1 MTIRLLIVSTL
12 DSQEPFGAFT
22 RPFYL
27 GMHLASQF
35 EICQLGINC
44 SAVDYAPSR
53 SIGSRSLKS
62 YIQAIQ
68 KALAEFQ
75 PDVVY
80 AQETLPGIAAWLTF
94 KLKKPQNCRLAFD
107 FHTLSAFEYGTRLTS
122 APNRFNQLRQLIKT
136 YIAQGT
142 LINAQKPIIAASQS
156 IIELIPRWYKTSPR
170 QIYCVSNG
178 VADDLLNISP
188 ANLVDPYQ
196 KLRENNKIALGVD
209 DNSTTQRTKIVVV
222 IAPKTFSFPTN
233 DMSVAMTLKVARYLE
248 SRQHNIHLVVIGRDG
263 DGFNEPLPSNISFTG
278 FLPERSDFL
287 AHLVYA
293 DLGLLPFS
301 QEAVAGGARNKALDY
316 LACKTLV
323 VSTPEGLRGLEEFRG
338 RQHLLVSGYS
348 IEAVANTIV
357 DACSDQENYQP
368 LIEAAYQLVQQ
379 KYSWS
384 AKAAEVAKILQN
396 YHNGRV

>member
-1 MTIRLLIVSTL
+1 LTTRLLIVSTL

-27 GMHLASQF
+27 GMYLARQF
-35 EICQLGINC
+35 EVCQLGINC
-44 SAVDYAPSR
+44 SAVDYAQSI

-68 KALAEFQ
+68 KAIKEFK
-75 PDVVY
+75 PDIVY

-94 KLKKPQNCRLAFD
+94 MVKKPKKCRLVFD
-107 FHTLSAFEYGTRLTS
+107 FHTLSAFEYWTRLSS
-122 APNRFNQLRQLIKT
+122 APDRLNQLSQLIKT
-136 YIAQGT
+136 YIAQGI
-142 LINAQKPIIAASQS
+142 LVNSGNSIIAASQG
-156 IIELIPRWYKTSPR
+156 IIALISQWYKTLPNK
-170 QIYCVSNG
+170 IYCVSNG

-188 ANLVDPYQ
+188 SDFVDPYQ
-196 KLRENNKIALGVD
+196 KIRPA
-209 DNSTTQRTKIVVV
+209 KIVAV

-233 DMSVAMTLKVARYLE
+233 DMSVAMTLKVAQYLE
-248 SRQHNIHLVVIGRDG
+248 SNQQNIHLVVIGRDA
-263 DGFNEPLPSNISFTG
+263 NELEQPLPSNISFTS

-293 DLGLLPFS
+293 DIGLLPFA

-316 LACKTLV
+316 LACQKLV
-323 VSTPEGLRGLEEFRG
+323 VSTPEGLRGLEEFCD

-348 IEAVANTIV
+348 VEEIASTIIN
-357 DACSDQENYQP
+357 ACTNLETYHP
-368 LIEAAYQLVQQ
+368 LVKAAYQLIQD

-384 AKAAEVAKILQN
+384 AMAEKVTEILKGATLSRN
-396 YHNGRV
+396 TR